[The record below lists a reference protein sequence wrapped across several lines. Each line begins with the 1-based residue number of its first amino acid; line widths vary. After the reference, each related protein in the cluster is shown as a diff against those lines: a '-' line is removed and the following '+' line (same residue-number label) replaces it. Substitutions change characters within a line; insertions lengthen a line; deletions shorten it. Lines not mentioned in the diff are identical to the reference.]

1 MARATVRSEGQQIF
15 MGPDP
20 IRRDQRSKI
29 LPIEDARI
37 LILGSVNPDYVNVLS
52 TEVYDAGR
60 NVFSVLGG
68 QHPDME
74 DYSVFAFSDE
84 SILIAG
90 GFSFSLPYNRRR
102 AILFRP

>member
-1 MARATVRSEGQQIF
+1 

-37 LILGSVNPDYVNVLS
+37 LILGSVNPDYANVLS